1 MMRPC
6 GSRMASKARLAAYR
20 SGHRGETIAALFL
33 ALKLYRVLEKRYKT
47 PMGEIDLV
55 VERFGTIA
63 FVEVKARSRASGEDA
78 ALGAVNQARIA
89 RAAQYWLAKHPK
101 WAGRDFRFDII
112 FVAKR
117 KWPRHW
123 INAFEL

>member
-1 MMRPC
+1 MTT
-6 GSRMASKARLAAYR
+6 KARLAAYK

-33 ALKLYRVLEKRYKT
+33 SLKLYRVLEKRYKT

-63 FVEVKARSRASGEDA
+63 FVEVKARSRAAGELE
-78 ALGAVNQARIA
+78 ALGAVNQARIG
-89 RAAQYWLAKHPK
+89 RAAQYWLAKHPE
-101 WAGRDFRFDII
+101 WSGHDFRFDVI

-117 KWPRHW
+117 RWPRHW